1 MSNRKRWF
9 RLISCLLIALL
20 LAGNMQFTKA
30 YAAQAPEEMFVANGY
45 YQIATALNE
54 KQVLDIKSGSLKDR
68 ANVQLWENH
77 DAGQQR
83 FYIKKLSN
91 GYYNIQAF
99 HSGKMVDVTGA
110 STAIKTNVQQ
120 YKSNGNAA
128 QQWKFLDA
136 GNGYCYIQSRLGT
149 YLDCEMG
156 HSENGSNVWTYKY
169 NGSNAQKWKLK
180 KEGGAVFIP
189 DKTMNTNCWMKNCS
203 VSVKVSQKLD
213 VKSSA
218 SWLNSISYANGKLN
232 FRVDSNFGN
241 ARKGKLTVKCG
252 DDLQEI
258 TVNQSKY
265 AKPLS
270 SGLYTIGSKLNTKK
284 LLDVKSQ
291 SKKNS
296 ANIQLWE
303 STGNNNQ
310 KFQVT
315 YLGSGYYSIINCNS
329 GKSLDVAGKDKKK
342 SKSNLQQYTYVKN
355 SAQQW
360 RIHYVGKNTF
370 YIQSKLGTYID
381 AQDGK
386 SGNSNNVW
394 MYNFNGSKAQQWVF
408 SKTTKKVNPPA
419 SKNLKIGGVDIGYA
433 AGQYFSEN
441 GKACTCHEKGI
452 CINNP
457 SKCNC
462 ILVNGTAQCYAFALW
477 CENKMFGFNDKS
489 KASKF
494 KNAGSV
500 SPGRLTESK
509 IKSLISKVPVGAH
522 IRTKGS
528 SHSMILMSKNS
539 KGFTVAQAN
548 GSNNKE
554 YRGHYACR
562 IGTSTYTWKS
572 YVQSSYGK
580 RGIAFIKYPK

>member
-30 YAAQAPEEMFVANGY
+30 YAAQAPEEMSVANGY

-203 VSVKVSQKLD
+203 VSVRVSQNFG
-213 VKSSA
+213 VKPSA
-218 SWLNSISYANGKLN
+218 NWMNSFSYANGKLN
-232 FRVDSNFGN
+232 FKVDSNFGN

-265 AKPLS
+265 VKPLS

-291 SKKNS
+291 SKKDN

-386 SGNSNNVW
+386 SGNGNNVW

-408 SKTTKKVNPPA
+408 SKTTKKAEPA
-419 SKNLKIGGVDIGYA
+419 SSALTSPVPSGCKFSKKTNDGGWYGYHDINRNVSKKTKVYAIADGTVTYKQAYKNYK
-433 AGQYFSEN
+433 GQKYLSSYGNFIE
-441 GKACTCHEKGI
+441 
-452 CINNP
+452 
-457 SKCNC
+457 
-462 ILVNGTAQCYAFALW
+462 F
-477 CENKMFGFNDKS
+477 
-489 KASKF
+489 KASKSSYTAKYAHLDRF
-494 KNAGSV
+494 VGASQ
-500 SPGRLTESK
+500 K
-509 IKSLISKVPVGAH
+509 ISSNKSLRQSGSHGVYKLK
-522 IRTKGS
+522 TKS
-528 SHSMILMSKNS
+528 VK
-539 KGFTVAQAN
+539 
-548 GSNNKE
+548 
-554 YRGHYACR
+554 RGETIGY
-562 IGTSTYTWKS
+562 IGTTGNSRGTHLHFELSTSGTRIDPVSVFKS
-572 YVQSSYGK
+572 LK
-580 RGIAFIKYPK
+580 